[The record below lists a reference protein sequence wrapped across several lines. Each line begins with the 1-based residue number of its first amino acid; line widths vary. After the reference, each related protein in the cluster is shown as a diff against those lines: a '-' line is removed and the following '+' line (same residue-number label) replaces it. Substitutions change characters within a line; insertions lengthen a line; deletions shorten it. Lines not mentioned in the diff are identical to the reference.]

1 MDRKPHSWAGAFQ
14 WMLAPALLLMA
25 VFFVWPLAQA
35 VWMSLFDYRHS
46 LYEPTF
52 AGLSNY
58 IALFTSAEFG
68 QAVWNT
74 LLFAGVMLPPMVVL
88 PLLMAL
94 LLNGGGPWLEAA
106 RTVVYIPVI
115 TSMVVVGLAWKW
127 LYAREGLLNQWLTSV
142 SGGWIPPLDW
152 LTSPTVAL
160 VAVAIV
166 VVWKGLAY
174 YMMMYLSQL
183 QGIPKDVYEAASL
196 DGATRWQQH
205 WFVTLPYLRPIGAF
219 VLLISTIGTL
229 KLFTEIYVLTNGGPL
244 NATLTWVYFVYRKAF
259 EYLDLG
265 TACAAGLLLM
275 LALGG
280 LSWFQWRVSKAG
292 DEVAT

>member
-1 MDRKPHSWAGAFQ
+1 M
-14 WMLAPALLLMA
+14 PALLLMA
-25 VFFVWPLAQA
+25 VFFLWPLTQA

-46 LYEPTF
+46 LDAPTF
-52 AGLSNY
+52 TGLGNY
-58 IALFTSAEFG
+58 VALCNSAEFG

-74 LLFAGVMLPPMVVL
+74 VLFALVMLPPMVVV

-94 LLNGGGPWLEAA
+94 LLNGRGPWLEAA

-127 LYAREGLLNQWLTSV
+127 LYAREGLLNKGLSALWGSAL
-142 SGGWIPPLDW
+142 PPIDW
-152 LTSPTVAL
+152 LTSPSVAL
-160 VAVAIV
+160 IAVAAV
-166 VVWKGLAY
+166 VIWKGLAY

-183 QGIPKDVYEAASL
+183 QGIPKEVYEAASL
-196 DGATRWQQH
+196 DGANRWQQH
-205 WFVTLPYLRPIGAF
+205 WYVTLPYLRPIGAF

-229 KLFTEIYVLTNGGPL
+229 KLFTEIYVLTGGPL

-280 LSWFQWRVSKAG
+280 LSWFQWWASKAG
-292 DEVAT
+292 DEVAS

>member
-1 MDRKPHSWAGAFQ
+1 
-14 WMLAPALLLMA
+14 
-25 VFFVWPLAQA
+25 
-35 VWMSLFDYRHS
+35 
-46 LYEPTF
+46 
-52 AGLSNY
+52 
-58 IALFTSAEFG
+58 
-68 QAVWNT
+68 
-74 LLFAGVMLPPMVVL
+74 MLPPMAIL

-94 LLNGGGPWLEAA
+94 LLNGRGALLETA
-106 RTVVYIPVI
+106 RTVLYIPVI
-115 TSMVVVGLAWKW
+115 TSMVVVGLTWKW
-127 LYAREGLLNQWLTSV
+127 LYAREGLLNQWLTTL
-142 SGGWIPPLDW
+142 SGGFIPAMDW

-160 VAVAIV
+160 VAVAVV

-183 QGIPKDVYEAASL
+183 QGIPNDVYEAASL
-196 DGATRWQQH
+196 DGANRWQQH
-205 WFVTLPYLRPIGAF
+205 WYVTLPYLRPIGAF

-244 NATLTWVYFVYRKAF
+244 NATVTWVYFVYQKAF

-280 LSWFQWRVSKAG
+280 LSWFQWWVSQAG
-292 DEVAT
+292 EEVAV